1 MSPGCCGC
9 WMSLNK
15 MTMQLFTTIFEAQ
28 AARRALA
35 DQTVGFVPT
44 MGYLHAGHMA
54 LVRQARAEN
63 DLVAV
68 SIFVNPKQFGPAEDL
83 SRYPRDLERDL
94 ALLAEEGVAYV
105 FAPSVDEMYPADH
118 QTSVT
123 VTRVTQPL
131 EGARRP
137 THFEGVTTVVAKLF
151 NIIRPTR
158 AYFGQ
163 KDAQQVAVIRQMV
176 RDLNFDL
183 DLVICPTVRESD
195 GLAMS
200 SRNKYLDAAQRPAAT
215 VLYRALRAAEA
226 RWRAGVRDGEA
237 LREVMMSTLTAEPL
251 ARVDYVSAAD
261 PVTLLEWPGDVPSG
275 AGVLLSMAVFMGQT
289 RLIDNL
295 ILAPTAGNV
304 RINSDERR

>member
-1 MSPGCCGC
+1 
-9 WMSLNK
+9 
-15 MTMQLFTTIFEAQ
+15 MTMHLLTTIAEAQ
-28 AARRALA
+28 AARRALT

-44 MGYLHAGHMA
+44 MGYLHEGHLT
-54 LVRQARAEN
+54 LVRRARAEN
-63 DLVAV
+63 DHVAV
-68 SIFVNPKQFGPAEDL
+68 SIFVNPKQFGPTEDL

-94 ALLAEEGVAYV
+94 SLLAEEGVAYV
-105 FAPSVDEMYPADH
+105 FAPGVDEMYPGDH
-118 QTSVT
+118 QTSVA

-151 NIIRPTR
+151 NIVRPTR

-163 KDAQQVAVIRQMV
+163 KDAQQAAVIRQMV

-183 DLVICPTVRESD
+183 ELVICPTVREAD

-215 VLYRALRAAEA
+215 VLYHALRAAEA
-226 RWRAGVRDGEA
+226 QWQAGVRNGPE
-237 LREVMMSTLTAEPL
+237 LREVMLSTLAAEPL

-261 PVTLLEWPGDVPSG
+261 PQTLLEWGDRVPPG
-275 AGVLLSMAVFMGQT
+275 AGVLLSMAVFMGPT

-295 ILAPTAGNV
+295 ILAPAADNEG
-304 RINSDERR
+304 

>member
-1 MSPGCCGC
+1 
-9 WMSLNK
+9 
-15 MTMQLFTTIFEAQ
+15 MQLITTIAEAQ
-28 AARRALA
+28 TARRALA
-35 DQTVGFVPT
+35 QQTVGFVPT
-44 MGYLHAGHMA
+44 MGYLHEGHLA
-54 LVRQARAEN
+54 LVRRARAEN
-63 DLVAV
+63 DHVAV

-94 ALLAEEGVAYV
+94 GLLAAEGVAYV
-105 FAPSVDEMYPADH
+105 FAPSVNEMYPADH
-118 QTSVT
+118 QTSVA
-123 VTRVTQPL
+123 VARVTQPL

-151 NIIRPTR
+151 NIVRPTR

-163 KDAQQVAVIRQMV
+163 KDAQQAAVIRQMV

-183 DLVICPTVRESD
+183 ELVICPTVREAD

-200 SRNKYLDAAQRPAAT
+200 SRNKFLDAAQRPAAT

-226 RWRAGVRDGEA
+226 QWRAGIRDGAA
-237 LREVMMSTLTAEPL
+237 LREAMTRTLAAEPL

-261 PVTLLEWPGDVPSG
+261 PQSLLEWLADVPPE

-295 ILAPTAGNV
+295 ILTPAPDNG
-304 RINSDERR
+304 